1 MTGRPEQLAF
11 DLPATP
17 RLGLAD
23 WIVSAC
29 NRAAFDTVM
38 RWPDWPSPVVVVAGP
53 EGSGKSHLARI
64 FAERAAA
71 RIIAAEALA
80 DADPLALAAA
90 GPIVVEDVGP
100 GTDERALFHLL
111 NAARAAGVAVLLTA
125 RPSRPAWVPEIADLA
140 SRLRA
145 AQPVELAEPDDE
157 LLESLI
163 EKLFADR
170 QTRVDPS
177 LPGYLARR
185 MERSFA
191 EAVRLVEALDRASLA
206 AKRPITRAIAAQ
218 VLAHDGVDADVTAF
232 DEGDETDETE
242 NNPS

>member
-1 MTGRPEQLAF
+1 MNGRPEQLAF
-11 DLPATP
+11 DLPTHP
-17 RLGLAD
+17 RLGLSD
-23 WIVSAC
+23 WIVSQS
-29 NRAAFDTVM
+29 NRVAFETVM
-38 RWPDWPSPVVVVAGP
+38 RWPDWPSPVVQVSGP
-53 EGSGKSHLARI
+53 RGAGKSHLARI

-71 RIIAAEALA
+71 RIVAADDLA
-80 DADPLALAAA
+80 AADPLALAAA

-111 NAARAAGVAVLLTA
+111 NAARAAGVAVLVTT

-206 AKRPITRAIAAQ
+206 AKRPITRAVAAR
-218 VLAHDGVDADVTAF
+218 VLARGDVDAEITAF
-232 DEGDETDETE
+232 DEDDESAETE